1 MTTFTQGW
9 EFAHW
14 FSEKIAYC
22 LRKNEQMS
30 NSLKKNTIRSFAH
43 FWWATWVIC
52 SHRSLKKGG
61 MSESLIFF
69 FVQKTYQKI
78 WFKSPFFGRVAHS
91 LIYHERPE
99 RIAHGRSFY
108 LSDLSEWA
116 HERWAIWVNERMSDE
131 QMSNERMSEFPA
143 LHLHKHIIY
152 CIFLLWFKKIVD
164 IILQ

>member
-30 NSLKKNTIRSFAH
+30 NSLKKNTICSFAH

-52 SHRSLKKGG
+52 SHRSLKKGEWANR
-61 MSESLIFF
+61 SFF
-69 FVQKTYQKI
+69 LRSKNLPKI

-116 HERWAIWVNERMSDE
+116 HERWAIWVNERMS
-131 QMSNERMSEFPA
+131 NERMSEFPA
-143 LHLHKHIIY
+143 LHLLMISVKIINS
-152 CIFLLWFKKIVD
+152 IFLLI
-164 IILQ
+164 